1 MDNISNKM
9 VKVILDKLSERL
21 NRELSKNERDA
32 FSTPRSYMAYEMMI
46 DFVSDLDKDVNKLED
61 YVKSVTME
69 VEK

>member
-1 MDNISNKM
+1 M